1 MPSTIA
7 MSERFLKSPKVDSLT
22 KNALSSMDEASRCI
36 AFSHFMSFGTAGLR
50 AKMQPGTAFMNSY
63 TVALATAGLA
73 KLICQ
78 EGKDAMERGVVIAF
92 DSRNHSGE
100 FALRSAQVLSAYNI
114 KVYLFA
120 QLRPTPVLSF
130 ALRHLS
136 CIAGINI
143 TASHNTKEYNGF
155 KVYWEDGAQIGLE
168 QANIISAEMEK
179 LDILEDIPTPDDAK
193 PDRILPVP
201 AAVDA
206 AYMQCVLAE
215 RVNTQAILD
224 VAQTFHVIYTPLHGA
239 GITMVPQALRE
250 AGLSHLHIV
259 PEQEQ
264 PDGEFPTVV
273 HPNPETKEAFTL
285 GMHLAETVGSDLIIA
300 TDPDCDRVGAMARD
314 AKGDFQCITGNQM
327 GALILDYIITA
338 HQQKG
343 TMPPS
348 PYAVKSIVST
358 NLAAQICRR
367 NGVQMFEVLTGFKYI
382 GEIVKEQLKIGGST
396 FLLGFEESYGYL
408 KGTYTRDKDAV
419 VASLL
424 ICEMAAYYKSHG
436 KTLCDALED
445 VYKKYGYYLERTLD
459 FYFDMPGGQERI
471 TEMMESLRKN
481 PPASLAKD
489 PVHTLRDYLA
499 GTILKKATG
508 KIYATNLPTSDILYF
523 STDRCDTIIRP
534 SGTEPK
540 LKIYFLASGNDK
552 ETCKSILEAYEAS
565 IRALM
570 NI

>member
-1 MPSTIA
+1 MASTIA
-7 MSERFLKSPKVDSLT
+7 MLERFLKSPKVDPLT
-22 KNALSSMDEASRCI
+22 KNALSSMDEASLRI

-50 AKMQPGTAFMNSY
+50 AKMQPGTAFMNTY
-63 TVALATAGLA
+63 TVALASAGLA
-73 KLICQ
+73 GLICR
-78 EGKDAMERGVVIAF
+78 GGRDSMERGVVIAF
-92 DSRNHSGE
+92 DSRSHSEE
-100 FALRSAQVLSAYNI
+100 FALRAAQVLSAYDI
-114 KVYLFA
+114 KVYLFD

-143 TASHNTKEYNGF
+143 TASHNPKEYNGF
-155 KVYWEDGAQIGLE
+155 KVYWEDGAQIGPE
-168 QANIISAEMEK
+168 QANIISAEMEN
-179 LDILEDIPTPDDAK
+179 LDILEDVPTPDDAK
-193 PDRILPVP
+193 PNRILPVP
-201 AAVDA
+201 AAVDT

-215 RVNTQAILD
+215 RVNTRAILD
-224 VAQTFHVIYTPLHGA
+224 VADTFHVVYTPLHGA
-239 GITMVPQALRE
+239 GITMVPQVLRE

-264 PDGEFPTVV
+264 PDGEFPTVE
-273 HPNPETKEAFTL
+273 HPNPEAKEAFTL
-285 GMHLAETVGSDLIIA
+285 GRQLAETVGSDLIIA

-358 NLAAQICRR
+358 NLAAQICSR
-367 NGVQMFEVLTGFKYI
+367 NGVQMYEVLTGFKYI
-382 GEIVKEQLKIGGST
+382 GEIVKEQLEIGGST

-424 ICEMAAYYKSHG
+424 ICEMAAYYKALG
-436 KTLCDALED
+436 KTLYDALED

-471 TEMMESLRKN
+471 TAMMEDLREN
-481 PPASLAKD
+481 PPVSLAKD
-489 PVHTLRDYLA
+489 EIQTTRDYLS
-499 GTILKKATG
+499 GTITHISTG
-508 KIYATNLPTSDILYF
+508 TTCATNLPTSDILYF
-523 STDRCDTIIRP
+523 STERCDTIIRP

-540 LKIYFLASGNDK
+540 LKIYLLARGGSE
-552 ETCKSILEAYEAS
+552 ETCNSILEAYEAS
-565 IRALM
+565 IRAVM